1 MVIPKGLATCSFC
14 AKIES
19 VKNNLI
25 TQDQFKIY
33 EREGQ
38 LVLAIDNEILLPEN
52 APVRL
57 TSAQLEG
64 LDYRNLYRA
73 YSVKGRKSKVDPR
86 VLFKVM
92 VYGYQCGIYSSRKLE
107 EACRYRV
114 DFMWLLEG
122 YPAPDHTT
130 ISRFRS
136 GRCGEAAEELFYQYV
151 NLLEMQGETDHET
164 VFVDGTKLESC
175 AGRYTFCWRGSVE
188 KHLAKVREK
197 VLAAAGV
204 KSLKALREYV
214 EERKKE
220 IVFVSG
226 KGSRKSEAQRQ
237 WETLDELRQ
246 KWEGY
251 EASLKIMGE
260 SRNSYSKTDPDAT
273 FMRMKEDHMRNGQ
286 LKPAYNVQI
295 AVNSEYITGIDVF
308 SNRTDFGTL
317 VPFLKQLQN
326 HHKDRYKEITA
337 DAGYESLENYLFL
350 EENGQLSFIK
360 PANYETQKT
369 KKFRQKIGRIENMSY
384 DSEEDCFTCAEGRK
398 LPLRRETT
406 ELVDGHFVT
415 TAHYRCEDCRN
426 CTRRNACCQAKDPGQ
441 PKEVTL
447 KKTFWEKR
455 VQSQANITTERGIY
469 LRMCRS
475 IQVEGAF
482 ALLKTDFGFRRFL
495 TRGKQNVRTELFF
508 LAMAFNL
515 KKLWMKRENNRLK
528 THLSEIRAA

>member
-1 MVIPKGLATCSFC
+1 MKKNPK
-14 AKIES
+14 
-19 VKNNLI
+19 
-25 TQDQFKIY
+25 TQEQFKIY

-38 LVLAIDNEILLPEN
+38 LILAIDNEILLPEN

-57 TSAQLEG
+57 TSAQLEE
-64 LDYRNLYRA
+64 LDYRKLYRA
-73 YSVKGRKSKVDPR
+73 YSAKGRKSKVDPR

-114 DFMWLLEG
+114 DFMWLLGEQ
-122 YPAPDHTT
+122 PVPDHTT
-130 ISRFRS
+130 ISRFRT
-136 GRCGEAAEELFYQYV
+136 GRCAEAAEDLFYQYV
-151 NLLEMQGETDHET
+151 NRLEQQGETDHET
-164 VFVDGTKLESC
+164 VFVDGTKVESR
-175 AGRYTFCWRGSVE
+175 AGRYTFCWRGSIE
-188 KHLAKVREK
+188 KHLAKVCEK
-197 VLAAAGV
+197 VFAAAGL
-204 KSLKALREYV
+204 KSLTALQKYLN
-214 EERKKE
+214 ERKDK

-226 KGSRKSEAQRQ
+226 KGSRKSEEQRQ

-251 EASLKIMGE
+251 EKSIEIMGE

-317 VPFLKQLQN
+317 VPFLKQLQYY
-326 HHKDRYKEITA
+326 HEAKYEEVTA
-337 DAGYESLENYLFL
+337 DAGYESLENYLYL

-360 PANYETQKT
+360 PSNYEVKKT
-369 KKFRQKIGRIENMSY
+369 KRFREKVGRIENMTY
-384 DSEEDCFTCAEGRK
+384 NEQEDCFICAQGRK
-398 LPLRRETT
+398 LPLKKECT
-406 ELVDGHFVT
+406 ELKHGQFVT
-415 TAHYRCEDCRN
+415 TSWYRCEDCG
-426 CTRRNACCQAKDPGQ
+426 CCPKRNACCQAKDSEK
-441 PKEVTL
+441 PKEVML
-447 KKTFWEKR
+447 RKTFWELRDK
-455 VQSQANITTERGIY
+455 SQENITTERGVY

-495 TRGKQNVRTELFF
+495 TRGKANVRTELFF

-515 KKLWMKRENNRLK
+515 KKLWMKRENGRLK